1 MPMRAVVTDQAVGIS
16 TRFLE
21 NVISGYD
28 GSDFMVRFWD
38 GTRWGNTRDP
48 RFVLVLNHPGALRQM
63 FSAASEL
70 SFGEALVKGDFDL
83 EGDIEAA
90 LELGDFLLR
99 REQSI
104 PERMRIG
111 ALLLKLPA
119 GARSEARGGACLHG
133 AVHSKGRDR
142 AAVSYH
148 YNISND
154 FYALWLDRRMVYS
167 CAYFKTGLEDIDRA
181 QEQKLEYI
189 CRKLHLQRGDH
200 LLDLGC
206 GWGGLM
212 CYAAL
217 KFGVQ
222 AFGIT
227 LSQPQ
232 AELARARFR
241 EAGVADRCIVEV
253 CDYRDLDPPQE
264 YDKIVSVG
272 MFEHVGGE
280 LLSEYFRR
288 TWSVLRPGGV
298 FLNQGIAASSTVI
311 RPGPSFIDK
320 YVFPEGDLVP
330 LGATIQAAE
339 SCRFEVR
346 DVESLREHYALTLR
360 RWVRRL
366 EAKRAEAVQATNE
379 HVYRVWRLY
388 MAGSAHAFR
397 TGRLNVYQ
405 ILLSKS
411 EHGRANLPL
420 TRADWYAPSGQLHSP
435 VGSLPTTESR
445 ASSKSR

>member
-1 MPMRAVVTDQAVGIS
+1 MSMRAVVTDQAVNIS

-21 NVISGYD
+21 NVLSGYD
-28 GSDFMVRFWD
+28 RHDFMVRFWD
-38 GTRWGNTRDP
+38 GTPWGNSHNP
-48 RFVLVLNHPGALRQM
+48 RFVMTLNHPGALRQM

-70 SFGEALVKGDFDL
+70 SFGEAFVRGDFDL

-90 LELGDFLLR
+90 FELGDFLLQG
-99 REQSI
+99 EQSI
-104 PERMRIG
+104 SERMRIG
-111 ALLLKLPA
+111 ALLLKLPTA
-119 GARSEARGGACLHG
+119 AHLEASGRTRLQG
-133 AVHSKGRDR
+133 AVHSKNRDR
-142 AAVSYH
+142 AAVTYH
-148 YNISND
+148 YDVSND

-167 CAYFKTGLEDIDRA
+167 CAYFRTGLENIDRA

-189 CRKLHLQRGDH
+189 CRKLRLHRGDH

-212 CYAAL
+212 CYAAV

-232 AELARARFR
+232 AEVARARFR
-241 EAGVADRCIVEV
+241 AAGVADRCIVEV
-253 CDYRDLDPPQE
+253 CDYRELDPPQE

-288 TWSVLRPGGV
+288 AWSVLRPGGF
-298 FLNQGIAASSTVI
+298 FLNHGIAASPTM
-311 RPGPSFIDK
+311 RRRGPSFIDK
-320 YVFPEGDLVP
+320 YVFPDGDVVP
-330 LGATIQAAE
+330 LGSTIQAAE

-366 EAKRAEAVQATNE
+366 EARRAEAVQETNE
-379 HVYRVWRLY
+379 QTYRIWRLY

-397 TGRLNVYQ
+397 TNRLNLYQ
-405 ILLSKS
+405 VLLSKPK
-411 EHGRANLPL
+411 HGRTHVPL
-420 TRADWYAPSGQLHSP
+420 TREDWYQAPRHSEADSKNQDQPLHTRST
-435 VGSLPTTESR
+435 GE
-445 ASSKSR
+445 

>member
-1 MPMRAVVTDQAVGIS
+1 MRAVVTDQAVNLSI
-16 TRFLE
+16 RFLE
-21 NVISGYD
+21 NVLSSYD
-28 GSDFMVRFWD
+28 CHNFMARFWD
-38 GTRWGNTRDP
+38 GSSWGNTRNP
-48 RFVLVLNHPGALRQM
+48 RFVMVLNHPGALRQM
-63 FSAASEL
+63 FSVASEL
-70 SFGEALVKGDFDL
+70 SFGEAFVRGDFDL

-90 LELGDFLLR
+90 FELGDYLLQ

-119 GARSEARGGACLHG
+119 AAHTETSGGTQLRG
-133 AVHSKGRDR
+133 AVHSRSRDR
-142 AAVSYH
+142 AAVTYH
-148 YNISND
+148 YDVSND
-154 FYALWLDRRMVYS
+154 FYSLWLDRRMVYS
-167 CAYFKTGLEDIDRA
+167 CGYFKTGLEGINRA
-181 QEQKLEYI
+181 QEQKLEHI
-189 CRKLHLQRGDH
+189 CRKLRLRPGDH

-217 KFGVQ
+217 NFGVQ

-232 AELARARFR
+232 AEFARARFR

-272 MFEHVGGE
+272 MFEHVGRD
-280 LLSEYFRR
+280 LLSEYFRQA
-288 TWSVLRPGGV
+288 WSVLRPGGV
-298 FLNQGIAASSTVI
+298 FLNHGIAASPTMT
-311 RPGPSFIDK
+311 RRGPSFMDK
-320 YVFPEGDLVP
+320 YVFPDGDLVP
-330 LGATIQAAE
+330 LGTTIQVAE

-366 EAKRAEAVQATNE
+366 EARRVEAVRETNE
-379 HVYRVWRLY
+379 QAYRIWRLY
-388 MAGSAHAFR
+388 MAGSAHAFC
-397 TGRLNVYQ
+397 TGRLNLYQ
-405 ILLSKS
+405 VLLSKP
-411 EHGRANLPL
+411 EHGTTHLPL
-420 TRADWYAPSGQLHSP
+420 TREDWYHTSHHSH
-435 VGSLPTTESR
+435 GDSKNQDQRFAQDRKRSR
-445 ASSKSR
+445 

>member
-1 MPMRAVVTDQAVGIS
+1 MSMRAVVTDSAIGIS

-21 NVISGYD
+21 NVLLEYD
-28 GSDFMVRFWD
+28 RQDFMVRFWD
-38 GTRWGNTRDP
+38 GTQWGNTRNP
-48 RFVLVLNHPGALRQM
+48 RFALVLNHPGALRQM
-63 FSAASEL
+63 FFAASEL
-70 SFGEALVKGDFDL
+70 SFGEAFVNGDFDL
-83 EGDIEAA
+83 EGDLEAA
-90 LELGDFLLR
+90 FELGDFLLQ

-104 PERMRIG
+104 PDRMRIG
-111 ALLLKLPA
+111 ALLLKLPTNE
-119 GARSEARGGACLHG
+119 RSGRTGGHRLNG

-142 AAVSYH
+142 DAVSFH

-154 FYALWLDRRMVYS
+154 FYSVWLDRRMVYS
-167 CAYFKTGLEDIDRA
+167 CAYFKTGLEEIDRA

-189 CRKLHLQRGDH
+189 CRKLRLQKGDH

-212 CYAAL
+212 CYAAQQ
-217 KFGVQ
+217 FGVQ

-227 LSQPQ
+227 LSEPQ

-253 CDYRDLDPPQE
+253 SDYRDLDPPQQ

-288 TWSVLRPGGV
+288 AWSVLRPGGV
-298 FLNQGIAASSTVI
+298 FLNHGIAASPTMT
-311 RPGPSFIDK
+311 RRGLSFIDK
-320 YVFPEGDLVP
+320 YVFPDGDLVP
-330 LGATIQAAE
+330 LGTTVQAAE
-339 SCRFEVR
+339 ANRFEVR

-360 RWVRRL
+360 RWGRRL
-366 EAKRAEAVQATNE
+366 ETSRAGAIQAVNE
-379 HVYRVWRLY
+379 KVYRIWRLY

-397 TGRLNVYQ
+397 TGRLNIYQ
-405 ILLSKS
+405 VLLSKP
-411 EHGRANLPL
+411 ECGRTHLPL
-420 TRADWYAPSGQLHSP
+420 TREDWYLTSRHLHPAAKNEYEPSP
-435 VGSLPTTESR
+435 TGSKEE
-445 ASSKSR
+445 